1 MAAASQHQ
9 TPATDLVESDA
20 DFVESARSGPGQI
33 DNRTHPRYSFRGRA
47 QAVVFSPPGGP
58 DADPKEYEVITTDV
72 SRAGLS
78 LLHRAQLYPG
88 QNVLLLLSGG
98 SKRLIEVCWCCRVWP
113 GLYSAGCKFID
124 GQADMPDA

>member
-1 MAAASQHQ
+1 MAAAIQNQ
-9 TPATDLVESDA
+9 TPASDLIESDA
-20 DFVESARSGPGQI
+20 DFVESARCGPGQT
-33 DNRTHPRYSFRGRA
+33 DNRTQPRYSFRGRA

-88 QNVLLLLSGG
+88 QNVLLLLSG

-124 GQADMPDA
+124 GQADVTDA

>member
-1 MAAASQHQ
+1 MAAASQS
-9 TPATDLVESDA
+9 PAPTAPLIESDA
-20 DFVESARSGPGQI
+20 DLVESARSGPGQT
-33 DNRTHPRYSFRGRA
+33 DNRSQPRYSFRGRA

-88 QNVLLLLSGG
+88 QNILLLLTGG

-124 GQADMPDA
+124 GAAEPDDE